1 MPLCSPACVCF
12 LVLFAHSTSALAGSR
27 TGERGSD
34 DGLFDDPVGITVLGL
49 SGEVAVTDRET
60 GELGV
65 QSDTWE
71 LGGRRPVY
79 AEVIYATELGSSN
92 RRLSVFSRQQLSGDE
107 QVTEFS
113 AATSGMRFEMRF

>member
-1 MPLCSPACVCF
+1 MVSVRYEALFSNNDGVRFSMVQPLHIESG
-12 LVLFAHSTSALAGSR
+12 ALGY
-27 TGERGSD
+27 TGM
-34 DGLFDDPVGITVLGL
+34 
-49 SGEVAVTDRET
+49 AVTDRET

-107 QVTEFS
+107 QVSEFS